1 MPCWYHRRFMELR
14 HLRYFQAVA
23 EELNFSRA
31 ARRLHIAQPAV
42 SRAVKDLEV
51 EVGAT
56 LLERSRHHVRLTP
69 AGAVLLRETALL
81 LEHAEESLRRV
92 RRTAAGE
99 EGELRLGYIGP
110 PTQPFLGRLLHEYRK
125 RFPLVSVH
133 LEERTPERV
142 WEMVAKGRLSAALTR
157 PVRAHEALGLRT
169 VSLRDERLGIVV
181 PASHPLAGRD
191 AVPWTALAR
200 EPLIVLARREGMGL
214 HDAVIAGCR
223 NAGVMPKLAHTP
235 SLIGTVMSY
244 VEAGAGIGVVTESV
258 VAPVPSLKFVLLK
271 PVQRVPLVLVWQEDE
286 DPPPV
291 QRFRELLLEWKR
303 TGRLWPGASDD

>member
-1 MPCWYHRRFMELR
+1 MRCWYQCLRMELR

-23 EELNFSRA
+23 EELSFSRA
-31 ARRLHIAQPAV
+31 ARRLHIAQPAI
-42 SRAVKDLEV
+42 SRAVKDLELT
-51 EVGAT
+51 VGVT
-56 LLERSRHHVRLTP
+56 LFERSRHHVRLTP
-69 AGAVLLRETALL
+69 AGAVLLRETASL

-125 RFPLVSVH
+125 RFPLVTVH

-157 PVRAHEALGLRT
+157 PVRAHESLGLRT
-169 VSLRDERLGIVV
+169 VALRDERLGIVV
-181 PASHPLAGRD
+181 RATHPLAKRES
-191 AVPWTALAR
+191 VPWKALAR

-223 NAGVMPKLAHTP
+223 SAGVMPKLAHTP

-258 VAPVPSLKFVLLK
+258 VAPVASLKFVLLK

-303 TGRLWPGASDD
+303 AGQLWPDSAD